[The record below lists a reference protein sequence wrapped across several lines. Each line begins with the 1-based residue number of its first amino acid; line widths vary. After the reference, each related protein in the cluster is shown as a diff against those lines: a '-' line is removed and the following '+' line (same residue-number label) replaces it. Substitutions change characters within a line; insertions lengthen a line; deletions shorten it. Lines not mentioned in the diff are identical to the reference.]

1 MLFAELVLNI
11 NNNGHTVP
19 GNQWNLEYQR
29 FGRSLL
35 IILVLITFTQYVL
48 LGYTKRKEKLWLNYP
63 NFPSAIRPEPHSDDI
78 PVSAL
83 RNPTVEYSEPEL
95 LLQKAANDS
104 DERYVIPTNQSKPFN
119 QQQVSDL
126 IRDLSLCK
134 EHLNSWHIALKT
146 EASYNKVLKWLSQNM
161 RWGICAVYW
170 WKTELIFFS

>member
-1 MLFAELVLNI
+1 MCCWGTQKEKKSFDWI
-11 NNNGHTVP
+11 TQIFH
-19 GNQWNLEYQR
+19 QR
-29 FGRSLL
+29 FDLNLIVMIFRSLL
-35 IILVLITFTQYVL
+35 
-48 LGYTKRKEKLWLNYP
+48 
-63 NFPSAIRPEPHSDDI
+63 
-78 PVSAL
+78 L

-95 LLQKAANDS
+95 LLQKAADDS

>member
-1 MLFAELVLNI
+1 MCCWGTQKEKKSFDWI
-11 NNNGHTVP
+11 TQIFH
-19 GNQWNLEYQR
+19 QR
-29 FGRSLL
+29 FDLNLIVMIFRFLL
-35 IILVLITFTQYVL
+35 
-48 LGYTKRKEKLWLNYP
+48 
-63 NFPSAIRPEPHSDDI
+63 
-78 PVSAL
+78 L

-104 DERYVIPTNQSKPFN
+104 DERYVIPTNQSRPFN

>member
-1 MLFAELVLNI
+1 MYCWGTQKEKKSFDWI
-11 NNNGHTVP
+11 TQIFH
-19 GNQWNLEYQR
+19 QR
-29 FGRSLL
+29 FDLNLIVMIFRSLL
-35 IILVLITFTQYVL
+35 
-48 LGYTKRKEKLWLNYP
+48 
-63 NFPSAIRPEPHSDDI
+63 
-78 PVSAL
+78 L

>member
-1 MLFAELVLNI
+1 MCCWGTQKEKKSFDWI
-11 NNNGHTVP
+11 TQIFH
-19 GNQWNLEYQR
+19 QR
-29 FGRSLL
+29 FDLNLIVMIFRSLL
-35 IILVLITFTQYVL
+35 
-48 LGYTKRKEKLWLNYP
+48 
-63 NFPSAIRPEPHSDDI
+63 
-78 PVSAL
+78 L